1 MSLHYEIPQASD
13 KNKYCAP
20 ATNKS
25 FPSQINAAPIG
36 PHAGGGILRGDMM
49 LTSTYTLVALS
60 IEQASAR
67 MALQSL
73 LERWRPAAAQ
83 HAAPTPRQ
91 FELAC
96 DALRVAFDNCY
107 WRKLDKFVVP
117 ALRRAGVAAELL
129 AELDAL
135 TMAAIE
141 ARADA
146 HAAAAVHDKS
156 FGAALERCCNLLL
169 DRLDREERELFP
181 VARTHIPSESW
192 FAIANQMLAH
202 DAWQHENRSTPPA
215 PAPGSAG
222 PRSPARHGTCA
233 AASLY
238 VAH

>member
-1 MSLHYEIPQASD
+1 
-13 KNKYCAP
+13 
-20 ATNKS
+20 
-25 FPSQINAAPIG
+25 
-36 PHAGGGILRGDMM
+36 M

-67 MALQSL
+67 IGLQSL
-73 LERWRPAAAQ
+73 LERWQPSAWR
-83 HAAPTPRQ
+83 HAMPTPR
-91 FELAC
+91 EIGLAC

-117 ALRRAGVAAELL
+117 ALRRAGAGTELL

-146 HAAAAVHDKS
+146 HAAAAVYDPG

-169 DRLDREERELFP
+169 ERLEREERELFP
-181 VARTHIPSESW
+181 LARTHVPSEVW

-202 DAWQHENRSTPPA
+202 DAWQNENRSYPAAGSVARNSFRQSAPSATPHFA
-215 PAPGSAG
+215 T
-222 PRSPARHGTCA
+222 H
-233 AASLY
+233 
-238 VAH
+238 

>member
-1 MSLHYEIPQASD
+1 
-13 KNKYCAP
+13 
-20 ATNKS
+20 
-25 FPSQINAAPIG
+25 
-36 PHAGGGILRGDMM
+36 M

-73 LERWRPAAAQ
+73 LERWKPAASQ

-117 ALRRAGVAAELL
+117 ALRRAGVAPQLL

-146 HAAAAVHDKS
+146 HAAAAVQDKD
-156 FGAALERCCNLLL
+156 FGAALERCCKLLL
-169 DRLDREERELFP
+169 ERLEREERELFP
-181 VARTHIPSESW
+181 AARAHIPSESW
-192 FAIANQMLAH
+192 FAIANHMLAH
-202 DAWQHENRSTPPA
+202 DAWEHENRGYPAAPVPGNPIAPHPTRPGA
-215 PAPGSAG
+215 PAAG
-222 PRSPARHGTCA
+222 PHHATTQAPH
-233 AASLY
+233 Y
-238 VAH
+238 VTH

>member
-1 MSLHYEIPQASD
+1 
-13 KNKYCAP
+13 
-20 ATNKS
+20 
-25 FPSQINAAPIG
+25 
-36 PHAGGGILRGDMM
+36 M

-73 LERWRPAAAQ
+73 LERWRPAAAG

-117 ALRRAGVAAELL
+117 ALHRAGVARELL

-146 HAAAAVHDKS
+146 HAAAAVHDKG
-156 FGAALERCCNLLL
+156 FGAALERCCQLLL
-169 DRLDREERELFP
+169 ERLDREERELFP

-202 DAWQHENRSTPPA
+202 DAWQHENRIVPA
-215 PAPGSAG
+215 PAPNQALAQHSK
-222 PRSPARHGTCA
+222 RQSA
-233 AASLY
+233 AAAAAHY
-238 VAH
+238 VTH

>member
-1 MSLHYEIPQASD
+1 
-13 KNKYCAP
+13 
-20 ATNKS
+20 
-25 FPSQINAAPIG
+25 
-36 PHAGGGILRGDMM
+36 M

-73 LERWRPAAAQ
+73 LERWHPAASQ

-91 FELAC
+91 FELSC

-117 ALRRAGVAAELL
+117 ALRRAGLAPGLL
-129 AELDAL
+129 AELNAL

-146 HAAAAVHDKS
+146 HAAAAVQDKS
-156 FGAALERCCNLLL
+156 FGAALERCCTLLL
-169 DRLDREERELFP
+169 ERLDREERELFP
-181 VARTHIPSESW
+181 VARAHISSESW
-192 FAIANQMLAH
+192 FAIANQMLAN
-202 DAWQHENRSTPPA
+202 DAWQHENRSYPPA
-215 PAPGSAG
+215 PLPGSAA
-222 PRSPARHGTCA
+222 ARNTMRQSASA

-238 VAH
+238 VTH

>member
-1 MSLHYEIPQASD
+1 
-13 KNKYCAP
+13 
-20 ATNKS
+20 
-25 FPSQINAAPIG
+25 
-36 PHAGGGILRGDMM
+36 M

-73 LERWRPAAAQ
+73 LERWHPAASQ
-83 HAAPTPRQ
+83 YAAPTPRQ
-91 FELAC
+91 FELAR

-117 ALRRAGVAAELL
+117 ALRRAGLAPVLL

-146 HAAAAVHDKS
+146 HAAAAVQDKS
-156 FGAALERCCNLLL
+156 FGAALERCCTLLL
-169 DRLDREERELFP
+169 ERLDREERELFP
-181 VARTHIPSESW
+181 VARAHIPSESW
-192 FAIANQMLAH
+192 FAIANKMLAD
-202 DAWQHENRSTPPA
+202 DAWQHENRSYPPA
-215 PAPGSAG
+215 PLPGSAA
-222 PRSPARHGTCA
+222 ARNAMRQSASA

-238 VAH
+238 VTH

>member
-1 MSLHYEIPQASD
+1 
-13 KNKYCAP
+13 
-20 ATNKS
+20 
-25 FPSQINAAPIG
+25 
-36 PHAGGGILRGDMM
+36 M

-73 LERWRPAAAQ
+73 LERWKPAASQ

-117 ALRRAGVAAELL
+117 ALRRAGVAPQLL

-146 HAAAAVHDKS
+146 HAAAAVQDKA
-156 FGAALERCCNLLL
+156 FGAALERCCKLLL
-169 DRLDREERELFP
+169 ERLDREERELFP

-192 FAIANQMLAH
+192 FAIANHMLAH
-202 DAWQHENRSTPPA
+202 DAWQHENRSYPAGPMPGKAIAPNPARPGARAAGAIPATMSVLVPVPA
-215 PAPGSAG
+215 PAPVHA
-222 PRSPARHGTCA
+222 PQHATPYLTH
-233 AASLY
+233 
-238 VAH
+238 

>member
-1 MSLHYEIPQASD
+1 
-13 KNKYCAP
+13 
-20 ATNKS
+20 
-25 FPSQINAAPIG
+25 
-36 PHAGGGILRGDMM
+36 M

-67 MALQSL
+67 IGLQSL
-73 LERWRPAAAQ
+73 LERWQPSAWQ
-83 HAAPTPRQ
+83 HAMPTPR
-91 FELAC
+91 EIGLAC

-117 ALRRAGVAAELL
+117 ALRRAGAGAELL

-146 HAAAAVHDKS
+146 HAAAAVHDPG

-169 DRLDREERELFP
+169 ERLEREERELFP
-181 VARTHIPSESW
+181 LARTHVPSEVW

-202 DAWQHENRSTPPA
+202 DAWQNENRSYPAAGSLARNSFRQSATLATPHFA
-215 PAPGSAG
+215 T
-222 PRSPARHGTCA
+222 H
-233 AASLY
+233 
-238 VAH
+238 